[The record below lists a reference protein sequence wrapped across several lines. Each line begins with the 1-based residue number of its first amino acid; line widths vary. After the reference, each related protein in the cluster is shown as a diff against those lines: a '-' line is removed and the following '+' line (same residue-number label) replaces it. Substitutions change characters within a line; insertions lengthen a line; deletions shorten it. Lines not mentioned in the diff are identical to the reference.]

1 MCAKGMIKR
10 PLANNVFFFFQT
22 AERNPTLNRVI
33 KVAMSYA
40 GVHTMVARNS
50 FIISPK

>member
-10 PLANNVFFFFQT
+10 PLANNVFFFQT